1 MTTAEKTEDVWI
13 RDPDFIGA
21 EAALRRAS
29 VRARSEALKTC
40 GYVVMW
46 RDGKIVEEPVHEM
59 SDVEII
65 IHSSRL
71 PILTD

>member
-1 MTTAEKTEDVWI
+1 MTTVPKRGDVWI

-21 EAALRRAS
+21 EAALRRAV
-29 VRARSEALKTC
+29 VRARREALKTC

-46 RDGKIVEEPVHEM
+46 RDGKIVEEPIHEM

-65 IHSSRL
+65 IHSVPL
-71 PILTD
+71 PIFTD